1 MEFDVDSEHLRSQLK
16 IQHNAYQKLQRE
28 KEEIIKVD
36 RKPVRLWVWFV
47 VIIIIYNCMYVL
59 HTTSWILYTIIGVTL
74 LYCFIQWQ
82 QLSTA
87 NVTILSLK
95 EELEVQRRVYQ
106 ELRQTKDR
114 ELTEL
119 RKINSD
125 LEVIQ
130 SRERGGER
138 EWEITVVHCRC
149 NA

>member
-1 MEFDVDSEHLRSQLK
+1 M
-16 IQHNAYQKLQRE
+16 
-28 KEEIIKVD
+28 
-36 RKPVRLWVWFV
+36 
-47 VIIIIYNCMYVL
+47 
-59 HTTSWILYTIIGVTL
+59 L

>member
-1 MEFDVDSEHLRSQLK
+1 M
-16 IQHNAYQKLQRE
+16 
-28 KEEIIKVD
+28 
-36 RKPVRLWVWFV
+36 
-47 VIIIIYNCMYVL
+47 
-59 HTTSWILYTIIGVTL
+59 L

-87 NVTILSLK
+87 NITILSLK

-138 EWEITVVHCRC
+138 EWEITVVQCRC